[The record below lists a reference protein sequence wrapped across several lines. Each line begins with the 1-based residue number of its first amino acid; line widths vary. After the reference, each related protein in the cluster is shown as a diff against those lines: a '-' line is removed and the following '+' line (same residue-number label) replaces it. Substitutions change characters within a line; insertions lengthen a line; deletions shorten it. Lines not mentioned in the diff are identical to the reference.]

1 MVVIRALLCASALLA
16 AAACAPRPTAA
27 ATTTAADVA
36 AVPLEAPGGPTTLG
50 AELGAA
56 PITVVTFFSAHCPCQ
71 RAHDPVLRA
80 LYTRYAGR
88 GVRFVAVD
96 SERGA
101 SLARAAAEA
110 EARGYPFPLLA
121 DPEGRAREALGAR
134 YATYTVVFAGGR
146 VRYAGGVD
154 SARTHE
160 DEATIAFLDEAL
172 ADLVAGRD
180 PRRAEGKVLGCALE
194 R

>member
-1 MVVIRALLCASALLA
+1 MIRSLALGAALA
-16 AAACAPRPTAA
+16 AAACAPHPPSSA

-36 AVPLEAPGGPTTLG
+36 AVPLDAPGGPTTLG

-71 RAHDPVLRA
+71 RVHDPALRA

-88 GVRFVAVD
+88 GVRFVAID
-96 SERGA
+96 SEPDA
-101 SLARAAAEA
+101 SPQRAAAEV
-110 EARGYPFPLLA
+110 EARGYPFPLLV
-121 DPEGRAREALGAR
+121 DPGGRARDALGAR
-134 YATYTVVFAGGR
+134 YATYTVVFASGR
-146 VRYAGGVD
+146 VRYSGGID
-154 SARTHE
+154 SARTHV
-160 DEATIAFLDEAL
+160 DETTTPFVDEAL